1 MKVNF
6 KGSRSYAVNLF
17 ADFLLKQFPSDEK
30 TIIEVGDCQNFL
42 VIKGKTSHEE
52 PLDLLKLKTDFM
64 EQNFDHLPEKF
75 GTHTI
80 DLIDY
85 SQKMESPKF
94 LKQDFFCSE
103 NPLYTKYQIKRIKF
117 GSGLSER
124 TPMIE
129 CSEFPYGHSLS
140 MGRTLFYY
148 SLHLAYSVPSDFI
161 YDHLNIVLCEN
172 HSEEFFN
179 VFVDREQ
186 SEKLQSFFMDYFDFN
201 YKNFEKKIEG
211 HKFESELNDPLTLPS
226 FITTK
231 PENLIMI

>member
-85 SQKMESPKF
+85 SQKNGKSKIFKTRF
-94 LKQDFFCSE
+94 L
-103 NPLYTKYQIKRIKF
+103 L
-117 GSGLSER
+117 
-124 TPMIE
+124 
-129 CSEFPYGHSLS
+129 
-140 MGRTLFYY
+140 
-148 SLHLAYSVPSDFI
+148 
-161 YDHLNIVLCEN
+161 
-172 HSEEFFN
+172 
-179 VFVDREQ
+179 
-186 SEKLQSFFMDYFDFN
+186 
-201 YKNFEKKIEG
+201 
-211 HKFESELNDPLTLPS
+211 
-226 FITTK
+226 
-231 PENLIMI
+231 